1 MATSIQYPF
10 EPMQTRQTRPTR
22 VPGPAP
28 IPTAPSS
35 GSPFTI
41 DPNDNSVDF
50 EDVVL
55 PWNRR
60 LPTRWI
66 SMVAYLLVGVA
77 LGLVLLLGMALSHKE
92 RLAPVAGAAPAMAM
106 RATTISDAVVHL
118 HAAHIDKTCWQ
129 GIAPQQNPARLTVS
143 LAIGSDGKIGSATSA
158 GGSATMRSC
167 VESYVKT
174 WEFLPQAGGQ
184 AMIVPIEVA
193 R

>member
-10 EPMQTRQTRPTR
+10 EQVQRHM
-22 VPGPAP
+22 PGTPGTPGAPLPA
-28 IPTAPSS
+28 APSS

-50 EDVVL
+50 ADVGL

-60 LPTRWI
+60 LPPRWL
-66 SMVAYLLVGVA
+66 ALTGYLLVGVA
-77 LGLVLLLGMALSHKE
+77 IGLVLLLGMALSRRE
-92 RLAPVAGAAPAMAM
+92 RLAHAAGAATGVA
-106 RATTISDAVVHL
+106 ATAATISDAVVHL

-129 GIAPQQNPARLTVS
+129 GIAPQENPTRLTVS
-143 LAIGSDGKIGSATSA
+143 MAIGADGKIRSATSA

-174 WEFLPQAGGQ
+174 WEFLPQTGTPS
-184 AMIVPIEVA
+184 MIVPVEVA

>member
-10 EPMQTRQTRPTR
+10 EPMQTRTG
-22 VPGPAP
+22 GPSPMGMPA
-28 IPTAPSS
+28 APSS

-50 EDVVL
+50 EDVGL

-66 SMVAYLLVGVA
+66 SMIAYLLVGVA
-77 LGLVLLLGMALSHKE
+77 LGLVLLLGMALSHRE
-92 RLAPVAGAAPAMAM
+92 RLAPSAGAVPALAM
-106 RATTISDAVVHL
+106 HATTISDAVVHL

-129 GIAPQQNPARLTVS
+129 GIAPRENPTRLTVS
-143 LAIGSDGKIGSATSA
+143 LDIGSNGKVGSATSA

-167 VESYVKT
+167 VESYVRT

-184 AMIVPIEVA
+184 AMIVPVEVA